1 MMNCIL
7 VIRQFELVRWYTNGE
22 FERIFTFQVTQ
33 QLYGDI
39 KEIKENS
46 NEVNLPPFR

>member
-1 MMNCIL
+1 MINCIL
-7 VIRQFELVRWYTNGE
+7 VIRQSELVRWCTKGE
-22 FERIFTFQVTQ
+22 SERIFTFQVTQ
-33 QLYGDI
+33 QLYGEI